1 MALSEWL
8 RTLDRRWR
16 VARYERRRTAET
28 LQDERAAAHV
38 ERQREGIQ
46 DVHPGAAG
54 G

>member
-1 MALSEWL
+1 MALRERL
-8 RTLDRRWR
+8 KVLDRRWR
-16 VARYERRRTAET
+16 VSRYERRRTAET
-28 LQDERAAAHV
+28 LRDERAAAHV